1 GGGKSEPRVC
11 SSGLVAGA
19 CRLLHPPERGRAI
32 AYGTTFRFVIPAE
45 RRQAREPGPK
55 NPCLGLISDAGIL
68 GSRIGSLRSPSGM
81 TTRKAAKKSYAIA
94 LPFGGG
100 IRAARMHRQKLRR
113 GAAARDVNCFP
124 STCSY
129 PSP

>member
-1 GGGKSEPRVC
+1 MFKFGWRRYRAIRRWT
-11 SSGLVAGA
+11 SGPLARRTPSPLV
-19 CRLLHPPERGRAI
+19 GRAI
-32 AYGTTFRFVIPAE
+32 AYDTPFRFVIPAE

-94 LPFGGG
+94 PGLTRGSIHFAKSLREENGLPGQ
-100 IRAARMHRQKLRR
+100 ARQ
-113 GAAARDVNCFP
+113 
-124 STCSY
+124 
-129 PSP
+129 

>member
-1 GGGKSEPRVC
+1 MPPTRRFAPTPDQVRG
-11 SSGLVAGA
+11 
-19 CRLLHPPERGRAI
+19 RLSPFQGRAI
-32 AYGTTFRFVIPAE
+32 AYDTTFRFVIPAE

-94 LPFGGG
+94 CLKGGG
-100 IRAARMHRQKLRR
+100 I
-113 GAAARDVNCFP
+113 GWG
-124 STCSY
+124 
-129 PSP
+129 SPGPGFR